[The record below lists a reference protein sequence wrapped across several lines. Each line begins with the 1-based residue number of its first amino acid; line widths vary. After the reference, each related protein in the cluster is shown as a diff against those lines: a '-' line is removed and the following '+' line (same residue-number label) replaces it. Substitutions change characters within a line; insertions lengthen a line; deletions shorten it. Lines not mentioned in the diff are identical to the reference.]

1 VKINTGSLPGRDEE
15 SSAPPTQA
23 CGAGGLHFEK
33 VSDYWVCESAQ
44 IDVKVGPSVC
54 AVLEEKLI
62 NKIY

>member
-1 VKINTGSLPGRDEE
+1 MKINTGSLPDRDEE

-44 IDVKVGPSVC
+44 IEVKVGPSVGRE
-54 AVLEEKLI
+54 VD
-62 NKIY
+62 